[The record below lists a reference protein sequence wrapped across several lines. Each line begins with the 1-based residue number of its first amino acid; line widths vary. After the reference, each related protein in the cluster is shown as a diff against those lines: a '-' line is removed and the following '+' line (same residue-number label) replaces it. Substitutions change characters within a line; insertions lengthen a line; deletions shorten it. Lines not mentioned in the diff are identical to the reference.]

1 MDINQY
7 LVLAIFA
14 GTILALVTTNARPSL
29 IFAASLLSLIASQQL
44 VIIDV
49 IHNLTNQGL
58 ITLIL
63 LLLVS
68 SAVDKTSLIKRLGRT
83 LVTASFNSS
92 FWRLFGLTFISS
104 ALLNNTAIVA
114 SLIGPVKQN
123 QYHHASRLLIP
134 LSYSA
139 ILGGTVTLIGTST
152 NLIVNSFLIEH
163 GHPGFAFWDFTL
175 YGLIA
180 GISCGVLM
188 FLLTPFLP
196 EISNKSS
203 QYHSYSIEADVN
215 ADSELVGKTV
225 EENHLRNLPELF
237 LIEVAR
243 KGKLITPVNPDLTI
257 QAGDKLIFSGNIQKV
272 DNLSHIKGLKLF
284 AESNG
289 LLRDNLT
296 EVIISN
302 RAQIIGQTIK
312 ALGFRALFDAAV
324 VAIRRDGESLSGKLG
339 EIKLQAGD
347 FLLLATGPD
356 FMQRHNLTKNFFI
369 LSEKKV
375 PTKLTKHQEWVTLG
389 GFLITVALAATSV
402 LNLAT
407 GLLFFISTLV
417 LSRVTSSNE
426 IKRNIPLNLI
436 VVIIGALSLAT
447 ALEKSGVIATLMDL
461 VGPWALSISPVWA
474 LVAVY
479 LLTLLLT
486 ELVTNNAA
494 AALMFPLAY
503 GLVETLEVPL
513 MPFALAVAFAAS
525 ASFISPYGYQT
536 NLLVFSASNY
546 KFKHFIK
553 FGLPISA
560 CYSTIVLVLLSY
572 NYNLN

>member
-7 LVLAIFA
+7 LVLSIFI
-14 GTILALVTTNARPSL
+14 GTIVALISTKQRPSFV
-29 IFAASLLSLIASQQL
+29 FAASLLTLIASQQL
-44 VIIDV
+44 EMADV
-49 IHNLTNQGL
+49 LNNFTNQGL
-58 ITLIL
+58 LTLVL

-68 SAVDKTSLIKRLGRT
+68 SAVDKTSLIKRIGRS
-83 LVTASFNSS
+83 LVTASFKLSY
-92 FWRLFGLTFISS
+92 WRLFGLTFVSS

-123 QYHHASRLLIP
+123 QYHHASKLLIP

-152 NLIVNSFLIEH
+152 NLIVDSFLIEH
-163 GHPGFAFWDFTL
+163 GHPGFNFWDFTL
-175 YGLIA
+175 YGLVA
-180 GISCGVLM
+180 GLSCGLLM
-188 FLLTPFLP
+188 FFMTPLLPKIT
-196 EISNKSS
+196 NKNNT
-203 QYHSYSIEADVN
+203 YNSYFIEADVEEN
-215 ADSELVGKTV
+215 SKLVGKSV
-225 EENHLRNLPELF
+225 EENHLRNLPEIF

-243 KGKLITPVNPDLTI
+243 AGKLIIPVNPDLVI
-257 QAGDKLIFSGNIQKV
+257 QAGDKLMFSGNIQHV
-272 DNLSHIKGLKLF
+272 GNLNHIKGLKLF

-289 LLRDNLT
+289 LLRENLT

-302 RAQIIGQTIK
+302 RAPIIGKTLK
-312 ALGFRALFDAAV
+312 TLGFRALFDAAV

-339 EIKLQAGD
+339 EIKLQSGD

-356 FMQRHNLTKNFFI
+356 FIQRHNLTKNFFI
-369 LSEKKV
+369 LSEKKM
-375 PTKLTKHQEWVTLG
+375 PAKLSRIQEWVTLG
-389 GFLITVALAATSV
+389 GFLLTVALAASSL

-407 GLLFFISTLV
+407 GLLFFIAILV
-417 LSRVTSSNE
+417 VSGVTSNNE

-447 ALEKSGVIATLMDL
+447 ALEKSGLISQIMQLI
-461 VGPWALSISPVWA
+461 GPCAASVSPVWA
-474 LVAVY
+474 LVTIY
-479 LLTLLLT
+479 LCTLIMT
-486 ELVTNNAA
+486 ELITNNAA

-503 GLVETLEVPL
+503 GLVETLGLPL

-546 KFKHFIK
+546 KFSHFIK
-553 FGLPISA
+553 FGLPISL
-560 CYSTIVLVLLSY
+560 CYSSIVLVLLTITY
-572 NYNLN
+572 DL

>member
-7 LVLAIFA
+7 LVLIIFA
-14 GTILALVTTNARPSL
+14 STILALVTTNQRPSL
-29 IFAASLLSLIASQQL
+29 IFTGSLLALIASQQL
-44 VIIDV
+44 VIGDV
-49 IHNLTNQGL
+49 INNFTNQGL
-58 ITLIL
+58 ITLVL

-68 SAVDKTSLIKRLGRT
+68 SAVDKTSLIKRLART
-83 LVTASFNSS
+83 LITANFNISY
-92 FWRLFGLTFISS
+92 WRLFGLTFFSS

-152 NLIVNSFLIEH
+152 NLIVDSFLIEH
-163 GHPGFAFWDFTL
+163 GHPGFNFWDFTL
-175 YGLIA
+175 YGLVA
-180 GISCGVLM
+180 GLSCGLLM
-188 FLLTPFLP
+188 FLMTPLLP
-196 EISNKSS
+196 EIANKNT
-203 QYHSYSIEADVN
+203 QYNSYFIEADVTEEC
-215 ADSELVGKTV
+215 ELIGKSV

-237 LIEVAR
+237 LIEIAR
-243 KGKLITPVNPDLTI
+243 DRKLITPVTPEVVI
-257 QAGDKLIFSGNIQKV
+257 QAGDKLIFSGNVQHV
-272 DNLSHIKGLKLF
+272 DSLNHIKGLKLF

-289 LLRDNLT
+289 LERENLT

-302 RAQIIGQTIK
+302 RAQIIDHTLK

-339 EIKLQAGD
+339 EIKLQSGD

-369 LSEKKV
+369 LSEKKME
-375 PTKLTKHQEWVTLG
+375 TKLSRFQDWMTLG
-389 GFLITVALAATSV
+389 GFLVTVALAATSV
-402 LNLAT
+402 LTLAT
-407 GLLFFISTLV
+407 GLLFFIALLV
-417 LSRVTSSNE
+417 TIGVTSNNE

-436 VVIIGALSLAT
+436 VVIVGALSLAT
-447 ALEKSGVIATLMDL
+447 ALEKSGLIREIMQM
-461 VGPWALSISPVWA
+461 ISPLANSVSPIWV
-474 LVAVY
+474 LVIVY
-479 LLTLLLT
+479 VLTLILT

-503 GLVETLEVPL
+503 GLVQTLGLPI

-525 ASFISPYGYQT
+525 ASFVSPYGYQT

-546 KFKHFIK
+546 RFKHFIT
-553 FGLPISA
+553 FGLPISV
-560 CYSTIVLVLLSY
+560 CYSTIVLILLKY
-572 NYNLN
+572 AYGL

>member
-7 LVLAIFA
+7 LVLAVFA
-14 GTILALVTTNARPSL
+14 GTILALVTTNERPSL
-29 IFAASLLSLIASQQL
+29 IFAGSLLALIATQQL
-44 VIIDV
+44 FIGDV
-49 IHNLTNQGL
+49 IHNFTNQGL
-58 ITLIL
+58 VTLIL

-83 LVTASFNSS
+83 LVTASFNNS
-92 FWRLFGLTFISS
+92 FWRLFGLTFTSS

-152 NLIVNSFLIEH
+152 NLIVDSFLIEH
-163 GHPGFAFWDFTL
+163 GHPGFNFWDFTL
-175 YGLIA
+175 YGLVA
-180 GISCGVLM
+180 GLSCGLLM

-196 EISNKSS
+196 EIENKNA
-203 QYHSYSIEADVN
+203 QYNSYFIEADVN
-215 ADSELVGKTV
+215 ADSELVGKSV

-237 LIEVAR
+237 LIEVSR
-243 KGKLITPVNPDLTI
+243 DGKLITPVNPELI
-257 QAGDKLIFSGNIQKV
+257 IRAGDKLIFSGNVQNV

-284 AESNG
+284 AETDG

-324 VAIRRDGESLSGKLG
+324 VAIRRDGASLSGKLG
-339 EIKLQAGD
+339 DIKLQSGD

-356 FMQRHNLTKNFFI
+356 FIQRHNLAKNFFV

-375 PTKLTKHQEWVTLG
+375 PTKLTRRQEWITLG
-389 GFLITVALAATSV
+389 GFLLTVALAATSI

-407 GLLFFISTLV
+407 GLLFFMATLV
-417 LSRVTSSNE
+417 ISGVTSNNE

-447 ALEKSGVIATLMDL
+447 ALEKSGVITSLMTL
-461 VGPWALSISPVWA
+461 VGPWAANISPVWA
-474 LVAVY
+474 LVTVY
-479 LLTLLLT
+479 LLTLVLT

-503 GLVETLEVPL
+503 GLVETLDVPL

-546 KFKHFIK
+546 KFTHFIK

-560 CYSTIVLVLLSY
+560 CYSTIVLLLLSH
-572 NYNLN
+572 NYNL